1 MLFIVC
7 CSLRCLATGL
17 SIAATQLTTQMSDST
32 CMQSL
37 SLLSHDHAT
46 RACFADRD
54 KHEWSGESKILKST
68 MMSCYNVRSSVTCLS
83 ILSVKGSVNYSVAQ
97 LGCFVKL
104 IWDHSESLHH
114 NGQKE
119 FINRKDHSEWAG
131 AEGLMCIS
139 TFPGPLH
146 DSQVS
151 TFCFSLIVG
160 LSVKNSINCLQ
171 PC

>member
-17 SIAATQLTTQMSDST
+17 SIGATQLTTQISDST

-46 RACFADRD
+46 HACFADRD

-83 ILSVKGSVNYSVAQ
+83 ILSVKGSVNYSVT
-97 LGCFVKL
+97 LWECFVKL

-114 NGQKE
+114 NGHKE

-131 AEGLMCIS
+131 AEGLMYFHIS
-139 TFPGPLH
+139 GTFTWQSSFRFL
-146 DSQVS
+146 
-151 TFCFSLIVG
+151 FFSYGWFVG
-160 LSVKNSINCLQ
+160 
-171 PC
+171 